1 MADLFLGGY
10 HMSIYIYACIISI
23 YLSIYLYLYIYIY
36 FYIYIYIYIYIL
48 VHMDTYLLWFPVIGE
63 AVHGETIGF
72 CPQELGRE
80 E

>member
-1 MADLFLGGY
+1 MY
-10 HMSIYIYACIISI
+10 YIYLSI

-36 FYIYIYIYIYIL
+36 FYIYIYIYIL